1 MVNESSSK
9 MRFGQIAQ
17 KWLVQAANRSV
28 LLLLVGGLLFRSVV
42 AFWLYPTFDE
52 AYYYL
57 YSLHLDWSYF
67 DHPALVALTTGLGP
81 LLTGDVSQFTIRLGA
96 LICYTGS
103 LVLLYLT
110 SLKLFSAQA
119 AYLTLALA
127 TIAPIFPI
135 GFGILSLPDSPL
147 MLFWSAALYCAADEF
162 FHPSPDEH
170 QPNLYLP
177 TYRLTILSILV
188 GLACESKY
196 HGFVL
201 GFGLIGF
208 CLTSHRHRRA
218 LLSPW
223 AWLGIALFLLI
234 ISPTLFWNI
243 QHDWVSLRF
252 QSARAVPKNSYS
264 LLSVALVCLAQVVY
278 LFPTIGVPLWWLTL
292 RATVESI
299 RRRFSPTPAFN
310 EDLELKQLLILWVS
324 LPLIFGFTLM
334 GGYRQILPG
343 WTMPGFWGMT
353 LLLGRQAAIW
363 QQQSYRR
370 VRRWLLGSGIV
381 LSTLL
386 LVALLHVATGAFQ
399 KPSQYALFGG
409 FLPPKVDPSTELI
422 DIQQLRRGF
431 VESPLLSAAL
441 HKSSFIFT
449 NRYYLGGLIAMS
461 LKPLA
466 DTPITCFDIGNDQ
479 RGFAFWSKADEWV
492 GKDALYITTAP
503 FNLRSDLMASYRD
516 HFKSVNEIAT
526 IPIRR
531 GGTVI
536 NVVYV
541 YQASTLIKPYPRSYG
556 S

>member
-1 MVNESSSK
+1 VVNESSSK

-17 KWLVQAANRSV
+17 KWLAYGNRSV

-81 LLTGDVSQFTIRLGA
+81 WLTGDVSQFTIRLGA

-103 LVLLYLT
+103 LIFLYLT
-110 SLKLFSAQA
+110 SWKLFSAQA

-127 TIAPIFPI
+127 TIAPIFSI

-162 FHPSPDEH
+162 FRSPDEH

-177 TYRLTILSILV
+177 SYRLTILSILV

-201 GFGLIGF
+201 GFGLVGF

-234 ISPTLFWNI
+234 ISPTVFWNI

-252 QSARAVPKNSYS
+252 QSARAVPKNGYS
-264 LLSVALVCLAQVVY
+264 LLSLALVCLAQVVY

-292 RATVESI
+292 RSTVASFKQL
-299 RRRFSPTPAFN
+299 FSPTPALN
-310 EDLELKQLLILWVS
+310 EDLALKQLLILWVS

-363 QQQSYRR
+363 QQQSYQR

-381 LSTLL
+381 LSTIL

-409 FLPPKVDPSTELI
+409 FLPLKADPSTELI

-431 VESPLLSAAL
+431 KESPLLSAAL
-441 HKSSFIFT
+441 HKCSFIFT
-449 NRYYLGGLIAMS
+449 NRYYLGGPIAMS

-466 DTPITCFDIGNDQ
+466 NKPITCFDIGNDQ

-516 HFKSVNEIAT
+516 HFKSVNQIAT
-526 IPIRR
+526 IPLRR
-531 GGTVI
+531 GGTII